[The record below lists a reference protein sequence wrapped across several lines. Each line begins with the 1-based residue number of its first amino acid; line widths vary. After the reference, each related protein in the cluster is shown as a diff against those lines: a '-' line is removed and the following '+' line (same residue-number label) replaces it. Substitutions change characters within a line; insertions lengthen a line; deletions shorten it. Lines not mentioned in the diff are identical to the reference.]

1 MLSNI
6 IVFFFV
12 YYSRLSV
19 QMRVNYRIA
28 RKEYVVF
35 SVLCDLIESVFN
47 ALKSLFVFIT
57 SNRIEPKDPAWINI
71 CQYFPESDNNDIY
84 ILGGYIEDKFPE
96 IVENYSSID
105 EEHLKRWPEDL
116 SLLLDS
122 GYRNIFHSKYENSK
136 QSIDLWWTT
145 RQKQNILVY
154 GKICPSAVIIKN
166 AENINP
172 DKDLETISR
181 VGFRFME
188 VEYKCGEKNG
198 FSIDIPDSHYISG
211 NEILSKAYILRYL
224 EHLPIYTQW
233 VHNKNYILK
242 IVDDDMNI
250 IKLNHHQ
257 YIRLNND
264 GYDVIDVT
272 TPEES
277 DSESE
282 PDLEFLSDLVPE
294 EPEPE
299 PDQDQE
305 PEHNTTQ
312 TINEEEKEEKEENRV
327 RDSDEYQM
335 IE

>member
-1 MLSNI
+1 
-6 IVFFFV
+6 
-12 YYSRLSV
+12 
-19 QMRVNYRIA
+19 
-28 RKEYVVF
+28 
-35 SVLCDLIESVFN
+35 
-47 ALKSLFVFIT
+47 
-57 SNRIEPKDPAWINI
+57 
-71 CQYFPESDNNDIY
+71 
-84 ILGGYIEDKFPE
+84 
-96 IVENYSSID
+96 
-105 EEHLKRWPEDL
+105 
-116 SLLLDS
+116 
-122 GYRNIFHSKYENSK
+122 
-136 QSIDLWWTT
+136 
-145 RQKQNILVY
+145 LVY